1 MVRSHSALVLSRS
14 NWRSWTPALLTST
27 QGTPNWATTWAQ
39 QLTTE
44 ASSAR
49 FTATRETR
57 RPAFSKA
64 SVAVSALAASMSAMM
79 TKAPASARVST
90 MPRPIPM
97 APPVTRAI
105 LPVRSKGGSRLS
117 LTDTSPCF
125 DPDADLGA
133 SSAPLPLRAPL
144 LREGRRAFLRIF
156 AAITIFRDVPG
167 GLERGRPAHFGRQH
181 HHFAGRPHRQRCAVE
196 NLGGQLER
204 RFQQPLGFRQA
215 IDQADLIGALGAD
228 RFSGEDDLHH
238 DPLRNH
244 VDQRRR
250 PGRAPADFDLGD
262 GEFGSGA
269 GDAQVAGLGDQP
281 TAGESHAVDGGDGR
295 LAEFDGVAGY
305 GDEIARRDG
314 QARLYHLL
322 EIAAGA
328 KGFVAGARQNGDAQ
342 RRVPL
347 EPVPGGEQAS
357 ADFRAERVPGFGTIE
372 GDDRDP
378 VRAGIEQHGVVHLEA
393 SLLNEMR
400 RPFQFLPEIRVSDG
414 DHSPGALGQGLAAKF
429 GGTELG
435 HDDIDIRAGR
445 RDRPG

>member
-196 NLGGQLER
+196 HLGGQLER

-250 PGRAPADFDLGD
+250 PGRAPADFDL
-262 GEFGSGA
+262 
-269 GDAQVAGLGDQP
+269 
-281 TAGESHAVDGGDGR
+281 GDGR

-400 RPFQFLPEIRVSDG
+400 RPFQFLPELRVSDG